1 MDRTGTAFA
10 YNHLNLP
17 KTASR
22 AGVSVSYRYDALGTK
37 LQKYSKVGDIET
49 TRDYVGGIE
58 YKKEGTGP
66 RAIDLIMTEEGYL
79 QNSNGSYVFHYYL
92 RDHLGNVRAVL
103 RKGTAETASVVVQQQ
118 DYYAFGKT
126 KSIVTGGI
134 NSYLYNGKE
143 RQAELGDQLDY
154 GARFYDAE
162 IGRWN
167 VVDPAADYYP
177 EVSPYAYVLNDPLS
191 YTDENGE
198 IPGPVG
204 AVIGI
209 AADYVQQVGLNYFV
223 DGKDFRTSLT
233 DVSYWSLAVSGAS
246 GFASGGITSLTNT
259 LTSKVGQKAL
269 TKIID
274 VGVDVMVSTVESA
287 VTNKLEG
294 GDLDVWKSFTG
305 GLLEAGI
312 AKYIPLKYV
321 DKLEKKLFKKMKISA
336 NKAEKYKRRMANDSH
351 RNKNTQKRNRTK
363 YEEYSKK
370 NSSYTR
376 AYMGVK
382 TVNDAYKAGGAE
394 ALQQLDLYLNIPPS
408 PRPII
413 EVGTPTIV
421 K

>member
-1 MDRTGTAFA
+1 M
-10 YNHLNLP
+10 
-17 KTASR
+17 
-22 AGVSVSYRYDALGTK
+22 
-37 LQKYSKVGDIET
+37 
-49 TRDYVGGIE
+49 
-58 YKKEGTGP
+58 
-66 RAIDLIMTEEGYL
+66 
-79 QNSNGSYVFHYYL
+79 
-92 RDHLGNVRAVL
+92 
-103 RKGTAETASVVVQQQ
+103 
-118 DYYAFGKT
+118 
-126 KSIVTGGI
+126 
-134 NSYLYNGKE
+134 
-143 RQAELGDQLDY
+143 
-154 GARFYDAE
+154 
-162 IGRWN
+162 
-167 VVDPAADYYP
+167 DPAADYYP

-204 AVIGI
+204 AVIGV

-246 GFASGGITSLTNT
+246 GFATGGISSLTNT

-321 DKLEKKLFKKMKISA
+321 DKLEKKLFKKMNISA
-336 NKAEKYKRRMANDSH
+336 NKAEKYKGRMANDSH

-363 YEEYSKK
+363 FEQYSKQS
-370 NSSYTR
+370 SSYTR

-382 TVNDAYKAGGAE
+382 TVNDAYKGGGAE
-394 ALQQLDLYLNIPPS
+394 ALQQLDLYFNIPPS